1 MSLAQLP
8 LGLGPSIMLLLSL
21 QKATVDSLHKKT
33 SSQHSKPTPAGQC
46 AGSNQLFKPTLTA
59 LLLCFFCLT
68 MTASAEITNPQCSRN
83 VCTLPANECVY
94 TCPRFQRGVYFQ
106 FGLRSNKKCAPPT
119 NPGGG
124 DLALQIGES
133 ETSTD
138 LALIEALGLDDAD
151 SNKTSDLAKRQDL
164 WPEYG
169 PPDCF
174 WALCQFKGPACI
186 LWCTED
192 KVYYGSDD
200 MCKDAGA
207 AQSSA
212 AMSAGHPWT
221 SATLTFFAAV
231 LLSMMG
237 LSQDIAMSVQR

>member
-1 MSLAQLP
+1 MSLARLP
-8 LGLGPSIMLLLSL
+8 LGLGPLMMLLLPL
-21 QKATVDSLHKKT
+21 QKATVGSIHNKI
-33 SSQHSKPTPAGQC
+33 SSQHSNQTPAGRC
-46 AGSNQLFKPTLTA
+46 ARSNQLFKPTLTA
-59 LLLCFFCLT
+59 LLICLLCLT
-68 MTASAEITNPQCSRN
+68 MTASAEIINPRCSRN

-119 NPGGG
+119 KPGGR
-124 DLALQIGES
+124 DYALQIREN

-138 LALIEALGLDDAD
+138 LALIEALGLDDAG
-151 SNKTSDLAKRQDL
+151 SNQTSDLVKRQDL

-174 WALCQFKGPACI
+174 WALCQFKGPPCI
-186 LWCTED
+186 LWCTEE

-212 AMSAGHPWT
+212 AWSAGHPWT

-237 LSQDIAMSVQR
+237 L